1 MAYYAIVVFLS
12 AFLLFQV
19 EPLIGKIVLPW
30 FGGTSSVWSASLLFF
45 QVLLTSGYAYAYWL
59 AGRPRWRKQGMVHGA
74 LLLLSLFLL
83 LLLAFSW
90 DTPITPPGILR
101 PTDPTRPI
109 GRLFLVLLSSVGLP
123 FFLLSTNSPLMQ
135 AWFSRDCP
143 ECSPYPLYAVS
154 NAGSLAGLLS
164 YPFLIEPLLT
174 LRTQAWAWS
183 LGYLTFILCAGAAVV
198 RTLRRRAA
206 DRASALEEMTP
217 VSQPGPAVRLLW
229 VALPAVASALLLA
242 TTSHITQE
250 VAPVPLLWVL
260 PLALYLLSFILCFSG
275 KRWYSRPVFV
285 LGLAVGSAFFVWTL
299 ARPPAL
305 GLIAQVA
312 VYCLLLW
319 IACMFCHGE
328 LARLQPHPRYLTAYY
343 LLMSVG
349 GALGGIA
356 VSLLAPLLFRG
367 YWELHL
373 GLLACWMLLWVVIAR
388 ERPTGPAR
396 LRWLF
401 RLAAV
406 GTLTALLGSILLT
419 HIDEASRI
427 PRYAVRNFYGVLR
440 VLEMRSQSPS
450 VRGYQLT
457 HGSTVHGFQLLD
469 PGQQDLPTAYFTERS
484 GIGLVLRYYPR
495 HGGGLRIGI
504 LGLGIGVLAA
514 YAQPEDTIRF
524 YEINPAVIALAR
536 GEGGF
541 FSYLARCRGRV
552 EIVEGD
558 ARISLERELREGQPQ
573 QYDILVLDVFSG
585 DAIPVHLLTREAF
598 QVYLQ
603 HLRPHGVLALHITNR
618 YLDLRPVVWGLA
630 DHFGLHAALIESQ
643 GDEERAYHATWM
655 LLTDDPA
662 FLQQPE
668 IASRATPRPDDLRR
682 VPLWTD
688 DYSNLFRI
696 LK

>member
-1 MAYYAIVVFLS
+1 MAYYVVVVFLS

-45 QVLLTSGYAYAYWL
+45 QVLLTAGYGYAYWL
-59 AGRPRWRKQGMVHGA
+59 AGRRRWRGQGAVHGI
-74 LLLLSLFLL
+74 LLLFSLSLL
-83 LLLAFSW
+83 LLLACCW
-90 DTPITPPGILR
+90 ETPITPAAGIR
-101 PTDPTRPI
+101 PTDPARPI
-109 GRLFLVLLSSVGLP
+109 GRLFFILLASVGLP
-123 FFLLSTNSPLMQ
+123 YFLLSANSPLMQ
-135 AWFSRDCP
+135 AWFSRDYP
-143 ECSPYPLYAVS
+143 GRSPYPLYAVS
-154 NAGSLAGLLS
+154 NAGSLVGLLS

-174 LRTQAWAWS
+174 LRTQAWVWS
-183 LGYLTFILCAGAAVV
+183 LGYIAFILCVAAAAV
-198 RTLRRRAA
+198 RTLRLRAA
-206 DRASALEEMTP
+206 DRAGATEETAP
-217 VSQPGPAVRLLW
+217 VASPNLAVRLLW

-260 PLALYLLSFILCFSG
+260 PLALYLISFILCFSG
-275 KRWYSRPVFV
+275 KKWYSRPVFA
-285 LGLAVGSAFFVWTL
+285 LGLGVGSAFFVWTL
-299 ARPPAL
+299 ARPLAL

-328 LARLQPHPRYLTAYY
+328 LARLQPHPRHLTAYY

-349 GALGGIA
+349 GAMGGIA

-373 GLLACWMLLWVVIAR
+373 GLLACWVLLSIVIAR
-388 ERPTGPAR
+388 ERPSGPAR
-396 LRWLF
+396 FRWLF
-401 RLAAV
+401 RLAAA
-406 GTLTALLGSILLT
+406 GTLTALLSAILLV
-419 HIDEASRI
+419 HIQGASRT

-440 VLEMRSQSPS
+440 VLEMRSQSL
-450 VRGYQLT
+450 RGYQLT
-457 HGSTVHGFQLLD
+457 HGSTVHGFQLQD
-469 PGQQDLPTAYFTERS
+469 PDKQDLPTAYYTEQS
-484 GIGLVLRYYPR
+484 GIGLAIRYYPR
-495 HGGGLRIGI
+495 RDDGLRIGV

-514 YAQPEDTIRF
+514 YAQPGDTIRF
-524 YEINPAVIALAR
+524 YEINPAVVALAR

-552 EIVEGD
+552 EVVEGD
-558 ARISLERELREGQPQ
+558 ARISLERELQEGQPQ
-573 QYDILVLDVFSG
+573 RYDILVLDVFSG

-603 HLRPHGVLALHITNR
+603 HLRPHGGVLAIHITNR

-630 DHFGLHAALIESQ
+630 DHFGLYAALIESQ
-643 GDEERAYHATWM
+643 ADGERAYHATWM

-668 IASRATPRPDDLRR
+668 IASRATPRPDNLRR
-682 VPLWTD
+682 VRLWTD